1 MDILNPH
8 EARVLGVLI
17 EKELTTPDLYPLTL
31 NATTNA
37 CNQKSNRYPVMSLDE
52 ATVLDALERL
62 RGKGLVI
69 FVDAIG
75 ARSSKFRQQARERL
89 GVGIKELVILAELLL
104 RGPQTVG
111 ELRTRASRMHELD
124 SMEVVANTLEL
135 MISRDDPLVERLAP
149 ATGSRAQRFSQLLSP
164 DSNPRE
170 TDMQASIPTTA
181 KRGTADE
188 ISSRL
193 SEVEGK
199 VEMLS
204 EIVRKLAK
212 ALGEEGILENEE
224 IRE

>member
-75 ARSSKFRQQARERL
+75 ARSSKFRQQVRESL

-149 ATGSRAQRFSQLLSP
+149 RDWQQ
-164 DSNPRE
+164 
-170 TDMQASIPTTA
+170 
-181 KRGTADE
+181 GTA
-188 ISSRL
+188 IRAAAQPRL
-193 SEVEGK
+193 QPP
-199 VEMLS
+199 
-204 EIVRKLAK
+204 
-212 ALGEEGILENEE
+212 
-224 IRE
+224 